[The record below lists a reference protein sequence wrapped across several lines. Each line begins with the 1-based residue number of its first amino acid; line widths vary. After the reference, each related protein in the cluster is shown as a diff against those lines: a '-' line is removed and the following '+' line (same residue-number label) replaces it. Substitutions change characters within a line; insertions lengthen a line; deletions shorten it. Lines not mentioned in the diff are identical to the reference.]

1 MCRTKL
7 LVTNKDKMSF
17 MEKIDFILRHFGI
30 PNTEGKGESVRQWLS
45 LKKLDD
51 EDLVMLLEAYEK
63 FILSNVVGRSEQY
76 CDNADR
82 HNRHILNDGFAYCP
96 ECGKEI

>member
-1 MCRTKL
+1 
-7 LVTNKDKMSF
+7 

-63 FILSNVVGRSEQY
+63 FILSNVVGRSEQLVCY
-76 CDNADR
+76 ICKKNPVEVEDDICKNCAD
-82 HNRHILNDGFAYCP
+82 
-96 ECGKEI
+96 ESE

>member
-1 MCRTKL
+1 MEKGIIKIDTINKNKPIKK
-7 LVTNKDKMSF
+7 TNKNNRSMTKR
-17 MEKIDFILRHFGI
+17 EQIIELLNKCII
-30 PNTEGKGESVRQWLS
+30 GESVANTAD
-45 LKKLDD
+45 K
-51 EDLVMLLEAYEK
+51 
-63 FILSNVVGRSEQY
+63 ILALFCVVGRSEQY